1 MGHLA
6 VCTRMKGFQDYNY
19 GFKNFKISD
28 NCPKTVFL
36 KFQQNR
42 LKVKSVQGSNN
53 AKVIK
58 LCTKKIINEKSI
70 LLFI

>member
-70 LLFI
+70 